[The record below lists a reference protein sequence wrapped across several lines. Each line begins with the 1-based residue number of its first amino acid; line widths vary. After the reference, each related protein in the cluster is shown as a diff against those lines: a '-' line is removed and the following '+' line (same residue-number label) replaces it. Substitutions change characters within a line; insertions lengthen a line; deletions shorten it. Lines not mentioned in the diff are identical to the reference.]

1 MARSA
6 RWIPLAAAAAVA
18 AMLTGAAAVTAEQAG
33 CTDPGTWVVG
43 QHGAQL
49 VGGCLDREEL
59 PIVPLPAEPGPE
71 QPTRLGD

>member
-6 RWIPLAAAAAVA
+6 GWIPLVAAAAVA

-33 CTDPGTWVVG
+33 CPDPGTWVVG
-43 QHGAQL
+43 EEGAQL

-59 PIVPLPAEPGPE
+59 PVLPPPAEPGPA
-71 QPTRLGD
+71 QRAPLGD